1 MFREVPGESP
11 GNLQIP
17 WKNRIRGFPRIWPGV
32 NGIFSGLP
40 RETPGTSE
48 GPAGASPARL
58 GAYSNPSDL
67 CPRPAG
73 DGVGKSGCGKR
84 QVRSSVEDQGRPI
97 PRTMPGGSR
106 GFPRECTGNRP
117 GNCPGKSQERNPAT
131 SEPGSSRDFLGSPGD
146 SRHRLKRM
154 APPGRAQRAFCS
166 RPPRVCPRPAEDVVG
181 RLRGLWSRGNTK

>member
-1 MFREVPGESP
+1 MKGPGRPIPGTMLGCSRGGPGEFP

-48 GPAGASPARL
+48 GSAGASPARL

-73 DGVGKSGCGKR
+73 DGVGKSDCGKR
-84 QVRSSVEDQGRPI
+84 QVRSSVEEQGRPI

-106 GFPRECTGNRP
+106 GFPRDFPENSP
-117 GNCPGKSQERNPAT
+117 GIVLARVKSGTRQPRSRGVPGIFSAPQEIPGT
-131 SEPGSSRDFLGSPGD
+131 GSSEWPHRDVPSALFVRD
-146 SRHRLKRM
+146 HR
-154 APPGRAQRAFCS
+154 ACAQ
-166 RPPRVCPRPAEDVVG
+166 DL
-181 RLRGLWSRGNTK
+181 LRT